1 MMLTASP
8 RARSVAWAQEI
19 VSDPRTVFI
28 DTETTGL
35 DETAEIVDIAV
46 VGVNGDVLLDTLVKP
61 RWPIPPGVS
70 RIHGIY
76 DRDVAHA
83 ASWSE
88 VYGLALPL
96 LVDRPVVIF
105 NADYDRKIILQC
117 CAHMQL
123 PLIFGAGNWQC
134 AMKRHA
140 EYVGEPGRYGRGY
153 RWHKLE
159 NAARSFGI
167 APGGHRALG
176 DAEACR
182 QVVHAMARG

>member
-1 MMLTASP
+1 MLTASP
-8 RARSVAWAQEI
+8 KARSIAWAQEI

-35 DETAEIVDIAV
+35 DGSAEIVDIAV
-46 VGVNGDVLLDTLVKP
+46 VGVDGEVLLDMLVKP
-61 RWPIPPGVS
+61 VRPIPYGAS

-83 ASWSE
+83 APWSE
-88 VYGLALPL
+88 VYRLALPL
-96 LVDRPVVIF
+96 LVGRPVVIF
-105 NADYDRKIILQC
+105 NAGYDRKIIHQC
-117 CAHMQL
+117 CAQLQL
-123 PLIFGAGNWQC
+123 PLIHAAPTWQC

-140 EYVGEPGRYGRGY
+140 EYVGEPGRWGKDY